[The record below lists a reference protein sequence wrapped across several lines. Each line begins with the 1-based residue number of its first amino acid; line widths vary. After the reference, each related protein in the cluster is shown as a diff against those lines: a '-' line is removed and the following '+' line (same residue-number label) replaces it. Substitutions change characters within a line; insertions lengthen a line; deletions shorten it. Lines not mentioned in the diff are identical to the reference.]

1 MKFSTFCILF
11 ATSANVNL
19 CNAQTATPSSNP
31 VSSPSSSPSSSGG
44 SCDDSPLAVTGT
56 GGKGCVDVVDNLS
69 LCNFPGAT
77 SHCPDTCGACS
88 EYECSDSELGWDL
101 LGGSF
106 NCGMLAAQDETS
118 IESFCDSYPELTE
131 TCRSTCGTCGEGEWT
146 NVALGQVTAQSS
158 TSSGGVSS
166 RAVDGNRSGIYNNG
180 SVTHTGNEAGPYW
193 TVLLAD
199 PVEGFSIEEIRVY
212 NRVEA
217 ANRLDSF
224 IVEIYFQADV
234 VWTYENPP
242 GTPPY
247 ENILSVGGVQGTSI
261 DVRLPDSITGVL
273 SLAEVE
279 IYSFV

>member
-11 ATSANVNL
+11 ATLANVNL
-19 CNAQTATPSSNP
+19 CNAQTAIPSSN
-31 VSSPSSSPSSSGG
+31 SSSSPSSSGG
-44 SCDDSPLAVTGT
+44 SCDESPLTVTGT
-56 GGKGCVDVVDNLS
+56 GLGCVDAVDNLS

-101 LGGSF
+101 LGLSF
-106 NCGMLAAQDETS
+106 NCGMLAAQNETR

-146 NVALGQVTAQSS
+146 NVALGQATSQSS
-158 TSSGGVSS
+158 TASGGNST
-166 RAVDGNRSGIYNNG
+166 RAVDGNRSG
-180 SVTHTGNEAGPYW
+180 SFTAFTVTHTANEAGPFW
-193 TVLLAD
+193 TVLLA
-199 PVEGFSIEEIRVY
+199 EETSIEEIRVY
-212 NRVEA
+212 NRQDCCA
-217 ANRLDSF
+217 DRLDSF
-224 IVEIYFQADV
+224 IVEIYFQDTV

-247 ENILSVGGVQGTSI
+247 ENILSVGGVVGTSV
-261 DVRLPDSITGVL
+261 DVSLPDSKNEVL

-279 IYSFV
+279 VYSFV